1 MPGDDNHTDNVSRLR
16 MLFISKLIECSI
28 SASRLSVYLH
38 DGECQRDA
46 SFSSNFVNVCKIKNI
61 KIKNNYA
68 DRESQQDVE
77 HQQDLESTVAARSRM
92 SAVCRPVARL

>member
-1 MPGDDNHTDNVSRLR
+1 MRRRWPRSRMPGDDNHTENVSRLR

-38 DGECQRDA
+38 NGECQRDA

-61 KIKNNYA
+61 KIKNMCI
-68 DRESQQDVE
+68 EKVSK
-77 HQQDLESTVAARSRM
+77 M
-92 SAVCRPVARL
+92 

>member
-1 MPGDDNHTDNVSRLR
+1 MPGDDNHTENVSRLR

-38 DGECQRDA
+38 NGECQRDA

-61 KIKNNYA
+61 KIKNMCI
-68 DRESQQDVE
+68 EKVSK
-77 HQQDLESTVAARSRM
+77 M
-92 SAVCRPVARL
+92 